1 MSIQREEKRK
11 RGSWKQ
17 AHSKAFWWES
27 PVASGTELEA
37 KRLRD
42 QPYLGS
48 GS

>member
-1 MSIQREEKRK
+1 MSIQREQKKE
-11 RGSWKQ
+11 RGSGKQ

-27 PVASGTELEA
+27 PMAFGTELEA